1 MYGYYKIKL
10 KKHLRP
16 NISVLATGEK
26 NISRP
31 IQSLIE
37 YCYIIAN
44 VGLYFGCYSRHKM
57 NYDPKFHKKRKT

>member
-1 MYGYYKIKL
+1 MLG
-10 KKHLRP
+10 
-16 NISVLATGEK
+16 TGEK

-57 NYDPKFHKKRKT
+57 NYDPNFHKREKHK